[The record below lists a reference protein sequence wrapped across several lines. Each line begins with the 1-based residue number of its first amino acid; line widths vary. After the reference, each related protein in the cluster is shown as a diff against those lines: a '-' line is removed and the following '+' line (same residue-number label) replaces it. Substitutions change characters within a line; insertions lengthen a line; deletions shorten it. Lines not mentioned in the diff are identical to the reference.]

1 MPFTLLNMLCVLP
14 LIIRPNLY
22 KQMLRVFFG
31 VVTVLEGR
39 AGLVTKKFVLF
50 GASKEMPDGR
60 ILVTKGKAG
69 FHAKIFAPSLYFL
82 MWLWQFDTTM

>member
-1 MPFTLLNMLCVLP
+1 
-14 LIIRPNLY
+14 
-22 KQMLRVFFG
+22 MLRVFFG
-31 VVTVLEGR
+31 VVIVPEGR
-39 AGLVTKKFVLF
+39 VGLVTKKFVLF

-69 FHAKIFAPSLYFL
+69 FQAKIFAPSLYFL